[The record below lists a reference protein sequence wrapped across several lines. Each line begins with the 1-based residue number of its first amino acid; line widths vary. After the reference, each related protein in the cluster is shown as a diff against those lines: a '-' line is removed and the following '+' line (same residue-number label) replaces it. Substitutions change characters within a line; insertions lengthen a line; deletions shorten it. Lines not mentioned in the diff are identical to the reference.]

1 VASLHLS
8 DDRPLRVQLHRVPI
22 ITLLLAVVEAGAFVV
37 FEQAMPATEMSVA
50 EGAVSHYPLRGVGAL
65 LERADLLLRRAAS

>member
-1 VASLHLS
+1 LLHLS
-8 DDRPLRVQLHRVPI
+8 DDRSLGVQLHRVPVI
-22 ITLLLAVVEAGAFVV
+22 ALLLAVFEAGTLVI
-37 FEQAMPATEMSVA
+37 FEQAMPTTEMTVA